1 MNIFLS
7 YPRADAE
14 IAHKL
19 ADDFERA
26 GVSVWI
32 WTKSVPDDLKK
43 VREKRHEMKQQGI
56 EQADVLVALLSPDF
70 KGSIGVSQ
78 EIIYAQHRDKPI
90 LAVMVRPTEVPFYLL
105 GAHQLDISDDP
116 INGAGRIAQKVEQ
129 LSASSRDDAPSEP
142 LSAEE
147 LEEGRQILAEE
158 SPARV
163 FIAYARAQRGLAKT
177 LSELLIKNGHAV
189 FYDAKIKAG
198 AMWRQTIQRALD
210 DASHLAVLWTPEA
223 AHSDEVER
231 EVSYALAE
239 KKIIIPLLSREIPKL
254 PYHLHS
260 LHYIV
265 LEDDLDMIEQDL
277 LHAIAQFS
285 EDDLWQ

>member
-14 IAHKL
+14 TAEKL
-19 ADDFERA
+19 AADLERL
-26 GVSVWI
+26 GVNVWI
-32 WTKSVPDDLKK
+32 WTKSVPDDQKK
-43 VREKRHEMKQQGI
+43 IRDKRHELKQQGI

-105 GAHQLDISDDP
+105 GAHQLDVSDDP
-116 INGAGRIAQKVEQ
+116 LHGAGRIVQMVEQ
-129 LSASSRDDAPSEP
+129 LIASSRDNVPSEP

-147 LEEGRQILAEE
+147 LAEDRLILEEE

-177 LSELLIKNGHAV
+177 LSELLIKNGQAV

-210 DASHLAVLWTPEA
+210 DASHVVVLWTPEA

-239 KKIIIPLLSREIPKL
+239 KKVIIPLLSREIPKL
-254 PYHLHS
+254 PYHLYS

-265 LEDDLDMIEQDL
+265 LDENMDMIEAEL
-277 LHAIAQFS
+277 LHSIAQFS
-285 EDDLWQ
+285 EDDLWR

>member
-14 IAHKL
+14 TAEKL
-19 ADDFERA
+19 AADLANA
-26 GVSVWI
+26 GVNVWF
-32 WTKSVPDDLKK
+32 WTTSVPDDLKK
-43 VREKRHEMKQQGI
+43 IREKRHELKQQGI
-56 EQADVLVALLSPDF
+56 ERADVLVALLSPDF
-70 KGSIGVSQ
+70 KGSVGVAQ
-78 EIIYAQHRDKPI
+78 EIIYAQHREKPI
-90 LAVMVRPTEVPFYLL
+90 LAVMVRPTEIPFYLL
-105 GAHQLDISDDP
+105 GAHQLDISHEP
-116 INGAGRIAQKVEQ
+116 YLGAELIKQKVEE
-129 LSASSRDDAPSEP
+129 LIASSRGDAPSEP

-163 FIAYARAQRGLAKT
+163 FIAYARAQRSIAKT
-177 LSELLIKNGHAV
+177 LSELLIKNGQAV

-210 DASHLAVLWTPEA
+210 DASHVVVIWTPEA

-239 KKIIIPLLSREIPKL
+239 KKVIIPLLSREIPKL
-254 PYHLHS
+254 PYHLYS

-265 LEDDLDMIEQDL
+265 LDDDMDMIEAEL